1 MKHWRIFLAIFIVL
15 ALFSL
20 AIVATWSSSMAK
32 MKKEA
37 ESLAKANEHKVE
49 KGNIVLKVVE
59 TGSLEPVKVVE
70 VKSRVGGRVA
80 RLLVEE
86 GDIVE
91 KGQLIAVIDPQE
103 TELQVQ
109 QNRAQV
115 KGAKSGIQ
123 QLDANLAQRRVTI
136 TSQIERSKIRL
147 RELDLELEAQ
157 PKLTT
162 AAIASAES
170 TLATAKKD
178 RDVLVKVTLPN
189 AVTQSQKA
197 VQDAQN
203 NLSKAKIDHQRYKDL
218 YEKGYVSRRDWEQ
231 AELQMQLS
239 ETQLS
244 QAREANQRLAEEHR
258 LQREQADQRVL
269 QAEADLTRAKTN
281 AFVDKAK
288 KEEYAR
294 AQQDLKDARAALH
307 EIDSLLAQRRSS
319 EATVEQLQS
328 VLDDSLRQLSETE
341 VRAPIGGVI
350 SKKSVQVG
358 ELVNALSTFSAGTP
372 LVKIEDRSTMLV
384 KLQINEIDVARL
396 HEEMAAEI
404 SIDALAGK
412 KFSGLVT
419 KIAPAMIES
428 VTGADPVVKYEVE
441 VTMDNVP
448 REAKS
453 GMSAKCE
460 MTAVNVQD
468 VVRIPLEFLGKD
480 TDGDYVMI
488 KDEKAK
494 AVKPKTASPGQKPT
508 APGKRTSVVIGKK
521 SSSHVEIKS
530 GIDTGAIL
538 VRPEYKGPDRKGM
551 MDFGSDEE

>member
-15 ALFSL
+15 ALFAL
-20 AIVATWSSSMAK
+20 AVVDTVSSSMAK
-32 MKKEA
+32 MRKEA
-37 ESLAKANEHKVE
+37 ESQAKANEHKVE
-49 KGNIVLKVVE
+49 KGDIVLKVVE

-86 GDIVE
+86 GDRVE
-91 KGQLIAVIDPQE
+91 KGQLIAVIDPQA
-103 TELQVQ
+103 TTLQVQ
-109 QNRAQV
+109 QKRAQK
-115 KGAKSGIQ
+115 KGTKSDNQ
-123 QLDANLAQRRVTI
+123 QLDASLAQRRVTI
-136 TSQIERSKIRL
+136 TSQIERAKIRL

-258 LQREQADQRVL
+258 LLREQADQRVL

-294 AQQDLKDARAALH
+294 AQQDMRDARAALH

-328 VLDDSLRQLSETE
+328 VLDD
-341 VRAPIGGVI
+341 
-350 SKKSVQVG
+350 
-358 ELVNALSTFSAGTP
+358 
-372 LVKIEDRSTMLV
+372 
-384 KLQINEIDVARL
+384 
-396 HEEMAAEI
+396 
-404 SIDALAGK
+404 
-412 KFSGLVT
+412 
-419 KIAPAMIES
+419 
-428 VTGADPVVKYEVE
+428 
-441 VTMDNVP
+441 
-448 REAKS
+448 
-453 GMSAKCE
+453 
-460 MTAVNVQD
+460 
-468 VVRIPLEFLGKD
+468 
-480 TDGDYVMI
+480 
-488 KDEKAK
+488 
-494 AVKPKTASPGQKPT
+494 
-508 APGKRTSVVIGKK
+508 
-521 SSSHVEIKS
+521 
-530 GIDTGAIL
+530 
-538 VRPEYKGPDRKGM
+538 
-551 MDFGSDEE
+551 